1 MLETQFPGL
10 FAAPSAKS
18 ANFPETRPDP
28 DSMSCHSSNSPD
40 HTMSDNRSSPSP
52 PRACTP
58 TRGHSTIR
66 ASKSSAFSVESLLL
80 KEEKQQLPP
89 PPVLRSPP
97 GTQSSEKSSQPADHR
112 QHQYSSAQVG
122 SGSAFA
128 ALHRH
133 PHSFYNY
140 MSLMEG
146 SASLKSEL
154 EAAAVAAASYP
165 DLSYNYAKYA
175 HLHHHHSLHHQQ
187 QQQSHQSATNPLCS
201 LREWSESQ
209 ARFNR
214 TFGSLGSAAA
224 AAAAAAAHLTHMPSA
239 AVRSPGT
246 DSALKFSVQS
256 ILNQSQQLKNSSTSI
271 SSSSSSSS
279 SSPSIAKCSGQL
291 KLRGEAIR

>member
-1 MLETQFPGL
+1 
-10 FAAPSAKS
+10 
-18 ANFPETRPDP
+18 
-28 DSMSCHSSNSPD
+28 
-40 HTMSDNRSSPSP
+40 MSDNRSSPSS
-52 PRACTP
+52 PRACSSP
-58 TRGHSTIR
+58 SRGHPAIR

-80 KEEKQQLPP
+80 KEEKQQLAP
-89 PPVLRSPP
+89 PPVLRSPA
-97 GTQSSEKSSQPADHR
+97 GTQSPDKSSQL
-112 QHQYSSAQVG
+112 QYPGAQVG

-128 ALHRH
+128 SLHRH
-133 PHSFYNY
+133 PHSLYNY

-187 QQQSHQSATNPLCS
+187 QQSHQSATNPLCS

-214 TFGSLGSAAA
+214 TFGSLGSAAAA

-291 KLRGEAIR
+291 KLRGEPIR